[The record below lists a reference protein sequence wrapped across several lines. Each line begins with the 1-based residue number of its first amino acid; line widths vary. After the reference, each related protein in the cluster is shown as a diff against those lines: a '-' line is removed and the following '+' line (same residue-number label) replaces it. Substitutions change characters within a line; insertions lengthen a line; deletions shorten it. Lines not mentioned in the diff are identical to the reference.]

1 MDLGVSEEAIYSGFI
16 RLDIID
22 KPDIIKYPVQY

>member
-1 MDLGVSEEAIYSGFI
+1 MALGVSEEAIYSGFI